1 MDDRTPK
8 RIVII
13 NGKGKSGKDTFVD
26 MCKDYVNTE
35 NYSSIDKTIT
45 INIYDTSLLHNT
57 LIFSK
62 PFYVKALSYKCFEF
76 PLKIKHYNDSI
87 IISSY
92 RVTSSPKHQL
102 IRVSA
107 KQIYS
112 DNIDVK

>member
-1 MDDRTPK
+1 MT
-8 RIVII
+8 
-13 NGKGKSGKDTFVD
+13 
-26 MCKDYVNTE
+26 MCDICKPNNKCDSFLKITIE

-112 DNIDVK
+112 ENIDVK